1 MKYTCKLLVIII
13 IYFFSSNNCL
23 GQATGDNF
31 PVAGKFLGYNGAG
44 IDLDF
49 RTNNIDRMRLMETGT
64 NTVDGYFYDNSGF
77 LGISQ
82 DPAFFTSQ
90 EPFSL
95 LHLNGNNVS
104 FPTQGY
110 RDWMTAGITFTHNS
124 DMMYVGPKSNGI
136 DVTDLV
142 KLVKIKF
149 LSRCRNNLNDIGY

>member
-49 RTNNIDRMRLMETGT
+49 RTNNINRMQLMESST

-82 DPAFFTSQ
+82 DPAFFTSKISTS
-90 EPFSL
+90 FSL
-95 LHLNGNNVS
+95 RSIQWIFQVS
-104 FPTQGY
+104 
-110 RDWMTAGITFTHNS
+110 
-124 DMMYVGPKSNGI
+124 KSTRC
-136 DVTDLV
+136 DR
-142 KLVKIKF
+142 
-149 LSRCRNNLNDIGY
+149 SRKVDPYQISFQT